1 MSEFTTHGAYIRRCI
16 ALAQQ
21 ARQRGDEPFAAVL
34 VVDDDIVLMAS
45 NRVVSDADPTR
56 HAELILASEACRR
69 FDRDTRARA
78 ILYTSTEPCVMCCG
92 AIYWSRIPRVV
103 FGCSA
108 ASLGEITGGSLV
120 VPSRT
125 VFAHG
130 RRGVEVVGP
139 VLGDEAL
146 AVHRGFWD

>member
-1 MSEFTTHGAYIRRCI
+1 MSGTTTHGVHIRRCI

-21 ARQRGDEPFAAVL
+21 ARQRGDEPFGAVL
-34 VVDDDIVLMAS
+34 VVDNDIVLTAS
-45 NRVVSDADPTR
+45 NRVVSDADSTR
-56 HAELILASEACRR
+56 HAELILASDACRR
-69 FDRDTRARA
+69 LDRATRARA

-103 FGCSA
+103 FGCST

-120 VPSRT
+120 VSSRT
-125 VFAHG
+125 VFACG
-130 RRGVEVVGP
+130 RRRVEVIGP